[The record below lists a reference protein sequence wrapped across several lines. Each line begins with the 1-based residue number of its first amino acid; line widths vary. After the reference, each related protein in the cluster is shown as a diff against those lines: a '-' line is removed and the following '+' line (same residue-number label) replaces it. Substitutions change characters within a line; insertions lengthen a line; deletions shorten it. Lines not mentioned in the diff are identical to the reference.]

1 MSFQD
6 KVAIVTGGGRDIGRA
21 VSIKLAAA
29 GARVCLNYA
38 NDEASAQETLALIK
52 AAGGQAIA
60 HRADVTDP
68 AAVAGLVAAT
78 QAAFGQ
84 RIDVL
89 VNVAGG
95 MVERRPL
102 ADIDPAF
109 FHKVIDLN
117 LTSTY
122 LTTHAVVP
130 HMGEG
135 AAIVNFASQAGRDGG
150 GPGAAIYATAK
161 AAVMTF
167 TRAMAKELASMTN
180 SPNRKCVR
188 RWPARRRCVA
198 RACRRKPPMRRSTWR
213 RQRQRSS
220 PVPIWMSTAAPTS
233 PDRTEAHAAL
243 DHPAFPGHRHRRGR
257 PRGAGRTGLGHRL
270 DRFARA

>member
-6 KVAIVTGGGRDIGRA
+6 KVAIVTGGGRDIGRDI
-21 VSIKLAAA
+21 SIKLAAA
-29 GARVCLNYA
+29 GARVCINYA
-38 NDEASAQETLALIK
+38 NDEASARQTLELIQ
-52 AAGGQAIA
+52 AAGGQAIV

-68 AAVAGLVAAT
+68 AAVAGLVAAA
-78 QAAFGQ
+78 QAAFGP

-109 FHKVIDLN
+109 FHKVIDLT

-161 AAVMTF
+161 AGVMTF
-167 TRAMAKELASMTN
+167 TRAMAKELGPKGIRVNALCCGMIATRFHDEFTK
-180 SPNRKCVR
+180 PEVR
-188 RWPARRRCVA
+188 TAVA
-198 RACRRKPPMRRSTWR
+198 AGTPLR
-213 RQRQRSS
+213 RQ
-220 PVPIWMSTAAPTS
+220 
-233 PDRTEAHAAL
+233 
-243 DHPAFPGHRHRRGR
+243 GR
-257 PRGAGRTGLGHRL
+257 PAEAADVAVYLASDAAAFMTGANVDVNGGT
-270 DRFARA
+270 FFS